1 MKETNR
7 YGIPQ
12 GSVLGPLLFLI
23 YINDI
28 HVSSKVFKFYLFAD
42 DTNILYADK
51 NLKSL
56 ETIVNKELVEVCE
69 WLNSNKLTLN
79 LRKTNYVIFRPYQ
92 VSVKLFDNSTNN
104 SIEIECKEFVK
115 YLGVLID
122 SKSTKISKAISI
134 IARLRHFVP
143 VSTLHNIYRCLILP
157 YITYGLIVWV
167 HASNRYVNKILILQ
181 KRPLRLIYFKKI
193 QRTCYSTFY

>member
-1 MKETNR
+1 M
-7 YGIPQ
+7 
-12 GSVLGPLLFLI
+12 
-23 YINDI
+23 
-28 HVSSKVFKFYLFAD
+28 SSKVFKFYLFAD

-79 LRKTNYVIFRPYQ
+79 LRKTNYVIFRPYKKMQNYQ

-115 YLGVLID
+115 YLEVLID
-122 SKSTKISKAISI
+122 SKRSKISKAIGI

-167 HASNRYVNKILILQ
+167 HASKRYVNKILILQ
-181 KRPLRLIYFKKI
+181 KRPLQLIYFKKI